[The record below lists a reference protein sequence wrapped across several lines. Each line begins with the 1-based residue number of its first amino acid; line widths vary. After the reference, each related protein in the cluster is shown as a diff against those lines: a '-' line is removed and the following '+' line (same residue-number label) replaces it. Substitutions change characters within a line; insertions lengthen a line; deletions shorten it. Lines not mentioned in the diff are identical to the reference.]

1 MIGKHVIVRTRN
13 AGVFAGTLT
22 AKEGMEVTLKDA
34 RKLWYWSG
42 ASETLQLAA
51 EGVKN
56 PGRSKFTLTVDE
68 ITLTEAIE
76 IIPSTATAE
85 QNIKAVSEWKA

>member
-1 MIGKHVIVRTRN
+1 MIGKHVIVRTRS

-22 AKEGMEVTLKDA
+22 SKEGMEVTLKDA

-56 PGRSKFTLTVDE
+56 PDSCKFTLTVDE
-68 ITLTEAIE
+68 IILTEAIE
-76 IIPSTATAE
+76 IIPTTHAAE
-85 QNIKAVSEWKA
+85 QNIEAVTVWKS